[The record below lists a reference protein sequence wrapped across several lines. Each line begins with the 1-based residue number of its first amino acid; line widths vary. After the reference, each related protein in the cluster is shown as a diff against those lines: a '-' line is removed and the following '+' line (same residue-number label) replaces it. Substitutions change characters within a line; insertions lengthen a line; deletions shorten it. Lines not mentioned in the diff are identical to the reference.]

1 MKQYC
6 NIKGSLKMI
15 FGFFF
20 FLISDICSKTIN
32 TLKNLRKEKN
42 DNTDQK
48 FEIIY
53 EKIYLIFLIL
63 IFN

>member
-1 MKQYC
+1 
-6 NIKGSLKMI
+6 MI